1 MRQPQLVHKIQQ
13 TLNQGGARLFEIL
26 PAQLRNVLKQKLWL
40 DCTDKNGKSFTSFE
54 AFVVHRLPQGLES
67 RIDDLL
73 NFCRKAEDVQALIRA
88 AIQPVGDVGG
98 TGANQYTKAKAESGQ
113 SNICNTKSAQ
123 EKPKRQANAAYII
136 GRLKKEG
143 ETKLA
148 EQVIAGKVSA
158 HTAAVQTG
166 IRHERIAVRVDTPE
180 NALRPLV
187 KKFGIPKLQKA
198 LDSLSKE

>member
-1 MRQPQLVHKIQQ
+1 MQQSQLVHKIQQ

-26 PAQLRNVLKQKLWL
+26 PAQLRNMLKQKLWL

-88 AIQPVGDVGG
+88 AIQPVGDVGNPTG
-98 TGANQYTKAKAESGQ
+98 TNQYSERKVR
-113 SNICNTKSAQ
+113 NTNN
-123 EKPKRQANAAYII
+123 PKRHDDAAYII
-136 GRLKKEG
+136 GKLKKEG

-148 EQVIAGKVSA
+148 EKVIAGKMSA
-158 HTAAVQTG
+158 HAAAVQSG
-166 IRHERIAVRVDTPE
+166 IRYERIAVRVDTPE

-187 KKFGIPKLQKA
+187 KKFGIPKLEKA
-198 LDSLSKE
+198 LHSLAKE